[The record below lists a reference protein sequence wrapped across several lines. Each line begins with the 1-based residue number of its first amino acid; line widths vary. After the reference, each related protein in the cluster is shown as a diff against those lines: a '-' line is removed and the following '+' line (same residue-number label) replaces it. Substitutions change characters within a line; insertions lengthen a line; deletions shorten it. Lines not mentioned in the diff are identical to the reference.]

1 MSRTVKWEKITD
13 RITLSFEILP
23 INKILARA
31 IGKSIYFTPSWKTAK
46 KGGKKKNQNKRKM
59 TFPIAGSLPLSYRKP
74 GMDSRFQEAANR

>member
-46 KGGKKKNQNKRKM
+46 PKQKKNDLSNSWIVAIIVPEARNGFA
-59 TFPIAGSLPLSYRKP
+59 FPRSS
-74 GMDSRFQEAANR
+74 

>member
-1 MSRTVKWEKITD
+1 MGKITD

-46 KGGKKKNQNKRKM
+46 KGGKKKKPKQKKNDLSNSWIVAIIVPEARNGFA
-59 TFPIAGSLPLSYRKP
+59 FPRSS
-74 GMDSRFQEAANR
+74 